1 MKAINLDSLSY
12 KHRFNGA
19 SLLISK
25 ANKLAGMGQ
34 PLAAIDP
41 QKGLAALAHY
51 DMALALM
58 KPFDPNYSTALNWKC
73 NVLRALGQ
81 HEDAVEWYREII
93 RISDQ
98 IDGKAKRNATAAL
111 AEEMIQAC
119 GGKKNEP
126 LEVDAADA
134 ALFDDPPFCMHAEKF
149 CDWLNEGKF
158 SKAHQLLSP
167 TLKET
172 FSVLALKAAWQQMT
186 GNARPEEIA
195 LALEQHLVEWPDRK
209 PDDIGWCYFSV
220 STEEAGEA
228 VTVVVSGKDHALLI
242 TELEFGRP

>member
-1 MKAINLDSLSY
+1 MKAIDLDSLSY

-19 SLLISK
+19 SFLISK

-41 QKGLAALAHY
+41 QKGLAALAYY
-51 DMALALM
+51 DMALALI

-81 HEDAVEWYREII
+81 YEDAVEWYREII
-93 RISDQ
+93 PISDET
-98 IDGKAKRNATAAL
+98 DGKAKRNATAAL

-119 GGKKNEP
+119 AGRKNEP
-126 LEVDAADA
+126 LEVNDADA

-149 CDWLNEGKF
+149 CRWLNEGKF

-167 TLKET
+167 ALKET
-172 FSVLALKAAWQQMT
+172 FPVPALKAAWQTMT
-186 GNARPEEIA
+186 GHSKPEDIS
-195 LALEQHLVEWPDRK
+195 LALEQHAVDWPDRK
-209 PDDIGWCYFSV
+209 PDEIGWCYFSV
-220 STEEAGEA
+220 STAESSEA
-228 VTVVVSGKDHALLI
+228 VTVVIGGKDHALLI
-242 TELEFGRP
+242 TALEFGRP